1 MLSADI
7 FALLL
12 WAISLDNRYLVKD
25 YWLFFSHKLRLSSRV
40 TGCGRFVGWYWEL
53 LQLQRAACRYK
64 KTTAKEYKSM
74 SISILMIM
82 MHDAEA
88 ISICNMQYARRGG
101 KSASRLA
108 AWPSEVA
115 SLATTG
121 LALLA
126 RHGCTMVMEIKA

>member
-1 MLSADI
+1 
-7 FALLL
+7 
-12 WAISLDNRYLVKD
+12 
-25 YWLFFSHKLRLSSRV
+25 
-40 TGCGRFVGWYWEL
+40 
-53 LQLQRAACRYK
+53 
-64 KTTAKEYKSM
+64 M

-82 MHDAEA
+82 MHDADA
-88 ISICNMQYARRGG
+88 ISICNMQYARRMRGG